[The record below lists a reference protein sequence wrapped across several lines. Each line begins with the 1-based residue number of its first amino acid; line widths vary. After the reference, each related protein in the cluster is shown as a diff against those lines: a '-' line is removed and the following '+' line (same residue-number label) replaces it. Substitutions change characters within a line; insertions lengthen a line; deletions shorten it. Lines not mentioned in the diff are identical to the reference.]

1 MLDLFKIIAYFK
13 VYGHNIYGKQ
23 YHGYDT
29 GKDNLESYFCGKKGW
44 SENRLKTAVRRL
56 KSAGILQKEP
66 SDKDCTCLS
75 LCFLTKAQLNLIEA

>member
-1 MLDLFKIIAYFK
+1 MKDLFKIIAYFK
-13 VYGHNIYGKQ
+13 VYGLSIYGKK

-29 GKDNLESYFCGKKGW
+29 GKNNLEGYFCNKKGW
-44 SENRLKTAVRRL
+44 SQNRLKTAVRKL

-66 SDKDCTCLS
+66 SDKDCTLLS